1 MGMQPIQP
9 VQAPAAMAPQPTAMD
24 QIGQMA
30 MGKVAGNAVDAG
42 IGKVGTMYEGSKLQS
57 GVNSMLGPLMGGAAE
72 STAAMTSGAEGAS
85 AMAGMGAAMP
95 WIGAG
100 LLGGKMLGLFSEG
113 GLVGPLA
120 GIKYKSNGGEVSD
133 EVSYSFQSMLPK

>member
-1 MGMQPIQP
+1 
-9 VQAPAAMAPQPTAMD
+9 
-24 QIGQMA
+24 
-30 MGKVAGNAVDAG
+30 
-42 IGKVGTMYEGSKLQS
+42 
-57 GVNSMLGPLMGGAAE
+57 
-72 STAAMTSGAEGAS
+72 
-85 AMAGMGAAMP
+85 MP

>member
-1 MGMQPIQP
+1 MYQGYKSNRKPIGPMGMQPIQP

-85 AMAGMGAAMP
+85 AMRY
-95 WIGAG
+95 
-100 LLGGKMLGLFSEG
+100 GG
-113 GLVGPLA
+113 
-120 GIKYKSNGGEVSD
+120 SNALDRCWSTRW
-133 EVSYSFQSMLPK
+133 